1 MTPECIRWANE
12 PVYGQLRLGGSA
24 PFLVFIPPS
33 RESMSAMIIV
43 MKKDATSD
51 DVEHVVERLQSI
63 GCEAHVSV
71 GQRRTV
77 VGALGDRETI
87 QQIPWEAMPGVDRA
101 VPVLKPF
108 KFVSRDFQEEDT
120 VIEVRGVPIGDSSQ
134 FIAIAGPCAVES
146 REQLFR
152 TAEAVKKAGARVLRG
167 DAFKPRTSPYAFQ
180 GLKEEGLALMAEA
193 REEFDLPFVAEVLD
207 PRDVELVAGYAD
219 ILRVGTRNMANF
231 TLLQEVGRQPKPV
244 QLKRGFTATI
254 EEWLNAAEY
263 IFKEGNHQVIM
274 VERGIR
280 TFETAS
286 RNTLDITAVPILK
299 GLSHLPVIV
308 DPSHSGGKREL
319 VAPLA
324 RAAVGVGAD
333 GIMVDVHPTPDT
345 AKVDGA
351 QALLPGE
358 FEELMDS
365 VRRLAGAVDRTV

>member
-1 MTPECIRWANE
+1 
-12 PVYGQLRLGGSA
+12 
-24 PFLVFIPPS
+24 
-33 RESMSAMIIV
+33 MSSMIIV
-43 MKKDATSD
+43 MKKDATSE
-51 DVEHVVERLQSI
+51 DVDHVVERLSSI
-63 GCEAHVSV
+63 GCESHVSV
-71 GQRRTV
+71 GQRRTI
-77 VGALGDRETI
+77 VGAIGDRESI

-108 KFVSRDFQEEDT
+108 KFVSRDFQDEDT

-167 DAFKPRTSPYAFQ
+167 DAFKPRTSPYSFQ
-180 GLKEEGLALMAEA
+180 GLKEEGLQLLAEA

-207 PRDVELVAGYAD
+207 PRDVELVASYAD

-263 IFKEGNHQVIM
+263 IYKEGNHQVIL

-319 VAPLA
+319 VVPLA
-324 RAAVGVGAD
+324 RAAVGAGAD

-345 AKVDGA
+345 AKVDGE
-351 QALLPGE
+351 QALLPSE
-358 FEELMDS
+358 FGDLMNS
-365 VRRLAGAVDRTV
+365 VRRLAAAVDRSV